1 MAKSSNENK
10 EELIFTLGEKVIK
23 FRVGE
28 FDKNLDLD
36 SLLRIDY
43 QNLIAEILTFPVVVN
58 RLGILAAQMDNKV
71 SEAKIDLSVFEAKAK
86 NKIRDEWEGG
96 KKPTINE
103 VDDALIE
110 NIEYIKKKK
119 KYFKV
124 IQNKEI
130 FYSVY
135 QSAKDKSEKLNKLSL
150 TLRHGDIDE
159 AVIQSQ
165 LNRVYFN
172 IKNGA
177 IKGE

>member
-1 MAKSSNENK
+1 MGKSSKENK

-58 RLGILAAQMDNKV
+58 RLGILAAQMDNQV

-103 VDDALIE
+103 VDDTLIE
-110 NIEYIKKKK
+110 DAEYIKKKK